1 MYHNNRSWKS
11 RNNFTVKPR
20 IDRTT
25 LKTITI
31 KVGRAH
37 KWSVDVAGEPPATI
51 VWVWRDSIALTNTER
66 ITIENRD
73 YHTDFSII
81 DATRKDA
88 GIYTL
93 QAENKSGKDSESV
106 ELIVLGKSVL
116 DLSLGLEFDSN
127 LLSLFQIQANRARQ
141 RDR

>member
-1 MYHNNRSWKS
+1 M
-11 RNNFTVKPR
+11 KPK

-25 LKTITI
+25 LKTVTI
-31 KVGRAH
+31 KVGRGH
-37 KWSVDVAGEPPATI
+37 KWSVDVAGEPPPTI
-51 VWVWRDSIALTNTER
+51 VWAWRDSIPLSNTER

-81 DATRKDA
+81 DASRKDA

-106 ELIVLGKSVL
+106 ELIVLGK
-116 DLSLGLEFDSN
+116 LSYHLIFFN
-127 LLSLFQIQANRARQ
+127 LNQPVQYISHFLLLFFF
-141 RDR
+141 

>member
-1 MYHNNRSWKS
+1 MAIIMKFPKIIYA
-11 RNNFTVKPR
+11 VKPR

-25 LKTITI
+25 LKTVTI

-37 KWSVDVAGEPPATI
+37 KWSVDVAGEPPPTI
-51 VWVWRDSIALTNTER
+51 SWVWRDSVPLSNTER

-81 DATRKDA
+81 DASRKDA

-93 QAENKSGKDSESV
+93 QAENKSGKDTESV
-106 ELIVLGKSVL
+106 ELIVLGKFL
-116 DLSLGLEFDSN
+116 IAEFLQNNSLQ
-127 LLSLFQIQANRARQ
+127 FQL
-141 RDR
+141 